1 MLNFIKSDKD
11 KLSFS
16 MTVSVSRKIDI
27 YWNNLESELRSNHP
41 LKQIVFIDPIVLS
54 FFSELVDL
62 ESSLSNLVII
72 PTNIGEKQ
80 KNVDTLL
87 SILSVLEQEGVGR
100 RADKIYVVGGGVL
113 IDVVSFACSIFRRG
127 IHLIKVPTTLLA
139 FIDASIGIKSG
150 INFMGQRN
158 RLGGY
163 NSRFDV
169 LLDSKFLKNLD
180 KTLIKEGLG
189 EMFKVALIK
198 SEELFNKF
206 EESSQKLLQG
216 DFYNKAQG
224 QILLSQ
230 SLRLMLEEIHEN
242 PEEDI
247 LKRSVDF
254 GHTFS
259 PLVEMES
266 VNNTRYRKLPHGYA
280 VVYDCLLSSI
290 ISNIRG
296 NLSDSDLSR
305 IFNLYLLF
313 DFDLSNSIYLDHDL
327 TWASVLEMTK
337 HRGDNQHIPVPTG
350 IGKFCFIEDLTY
362 KELRI
367 AKERLAKL
375 LQL

>member
-1 MLNFIKSDKD
+1 MLNFIKSDKGE
-11 KLSFS
+11 LTFS

-27 YWNNLESELRSNHP
+27 YWNDLESELRSNHS

-62 ESSLSNLVII
+62 ELILPNLVII

-80 KNVDTLL
+80 KDVDTLL
-87 SILSVLEQEGVGR
+87 PILSVLEQEGVGR
-100 RADKIYVVGGGVL
+100 RTDKIYVVGGGVL

-169 LLDSKFLKNLD
+169 LLDSKFLKKLD
-180 KTLIKEGLG
+180 KALIKEGLG
-189 EMFKVALIK
+189 EMFKIALIK

-224 QILLSQ
+224 KMLLSK
-230 SLRLMLEEIHEN
+230 SLRLMLEELHEN
-242 PEEDI
+242 PEENI

-266 VNNTRYRKLPHGYA
+266 VNNTGYRKLPHGYA
-280 VVYDCLLSSI
+280 VAYDCLLSSV

-296 NLSDSDLSR
+296 KLSDGDLSR
-305 IFNLYLLF
+305 ILNLYLIF
-313 DFDLSNSIYLDHDL
+313 NFDLSNSIYLDHDL
-327 TWASVLEMTK
+327 TWASVLEVTK
-337 HRGDNQHIPVPTG
+337 HRGNNQHIPVPTG

-362 KELRI
+362 DELKI

-375 LQL
+375 L